1 MDTLS
6 QRKKSTD
13 NPPGDAADAD
23 HKGPEAAMS
32 GELISAGSQHLHR
45 RLGGKEIQL
54 FAVGGAI
61 GTCMLISISNPDWRG
76 EANAFIQPSMCRWER
91 HSRKEDRLV
100 CSWALF
106 FMGQLYL
113 RSINAL
119 VCRGLFGL
127 RF

>member
-13 NPPGDAADAD
+13 NPPGDADAD

-45 RLGGKEIQL
+45 KLGGKEIQL

-61 GTCMLISISNPDWRG
+61 GTCMLSI
-76 EANAFIQPSMCRWER
+76 
-91 HSRKEDRLV
+91 HLK
-100 CSWALF
+100 
-106 FMGQLYL
+106 
-113 RSINAL
+113 
-119 VCRGLFGL
+119 
-127 RF
+127 